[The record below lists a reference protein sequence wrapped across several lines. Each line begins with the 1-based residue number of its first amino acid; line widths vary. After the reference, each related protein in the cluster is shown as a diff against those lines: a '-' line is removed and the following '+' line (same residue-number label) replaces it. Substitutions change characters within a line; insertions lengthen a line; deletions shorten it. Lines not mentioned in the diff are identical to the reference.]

1 MSKKALIAMSGG
13 VDSSVA
19 AYLMKKEGYE
29 CIGATMHLYDNEDIG
44 ISREK
49 TCCSLSDVE
58 DARAVATKL
67 GMPFYVFNFK
77 EDFKSKVIDR
87 FVSEY
92 AAGRTPNPC
101 IDCNRFMK
109 FERFHRR
116 GLELGCDVIVT
127 GHYAVTEKDEKTG
140 RFLLKKGADRTKD
153 QSYVLYSM
161 TQEVLAETAFP
172 LGKLDKQTVRKIA
185 EENGFVNAQKRD
197 SQDICFVPDGDHGA
211 AIERFSGKTFEKG
224 EFIGP
229 DGEVLGEHKGLIHY
243 TIGQRRGLGL
253 SLKESLY
260 VHHFDTETNRIY
272 LSRNEDLF
280 SMELLADEVNW
291 ISVSPEEIEDKG
303 KNGIRCNAKIR
314 YSQKETPATVYTEE
328 NGRIRLVFDEPV
340 RAVTKGQAVVMYN
353 GDIVMGGGVIV

>member
-1 MSKKALIAMSGG
+1 MKKALIAMSGG

-19 AYLMKKEGYE
+19 AYLMQKEGYE

-44 ISREK
+44 IDRSK

-58 DARAVATKL
+58 DARAVATRL

-77 EDFKSKVIDR
+77 DDFREKVIDR

-92 AAGRTPNPC
+92 AEGRTPNPC
-101 IDCNRFMK
+101 IDCNRFIK
-109 FERFHRR
+109 FERFYRR
-116 GLELGCDVIVT
+116 AMELGCDKVVT
-127 GHYAVTEKDEKTG
+127 GHYATVTRDENTG
-140 RFLLKKGADRTKD
+140 RFLLKKGADVTKD

-161 TQEVLAETAFP
+161 SQEVLSHTVFP
-172 LGKLDKQTVRKIA
+172 LGTMDKQTVRSIA
-185 EENGFVNAQKRD
+185 EENGFVNARKKD

-211 AIERFSGKTFEKG
+211 AIERFSGKKYESG

-229 DGEVLGEHKGLIHY
+229 AGEVLGTHKGLIHY

-260 VHHFDTETNRIY
+260 VHHFDTETNKVF

-280 SMELLADEVNW
+280 SGELVAGEVNW
-291 ISVSPEEIEDKG
+291 ISMSKEEFEDRAG
-303 KNGIRCNAKIR
+303 DGIRCKARIR
-314 YSQKETPATVYTEE
+314 YSQRETPATVFSEGD
-328 NGRIRLVFDEPV
+328 GRIRLEFDEPV
-340 RAVTKGQAVVMYN
+340 RAVTKGQAVVMYD
-353 GDIVMGGGVIV
+353 GDIVMGGGIIE

>member
-1 MSKKALIAMSGG
+1 MGKKALIAMSGG

-29 CIGATMHLYDNEDIG
+29 CIGATMHLYDNEDAG

-58 DARAVATKL
+58 DARSVANRL
-67 GMPFYVFNFK
+67 DMPFYVFNFK
-77 EDFKSKVIDR
+77 DDFRNKVIDR

-92 AAGRTPNPC
+92 SAGRTPNPC
-101 IDCNRFMK
+101 IDCNRFIK

-116 GLELGCDVIVT
+116 AMELGCDLVVT
-127 GHYAVTEKDEKTG
+127 GHYAIIAQDESTG
-140 RFLLKKGADRTKD
+140 RFQLKKGADRSKD

-161 TQEVLAETAFP
+161 TQDVLRHAAFP
-172 LGKLDKQTVRKIA
+172 LGSMDKKTVRQIA
-185 EENGFVNAQKRD
+185 EENGFVNARKKD

-211 AIERFSGKTFEKG
+211 AIERFSGRTYEKG

-229 DGEVLGEHKGLIHY
+229 DGSVLGEHKGLIHY

-260 VHHFDTETNRIY
+260 VHHFDIEKNRIY
-272 LSRNEDLF
+272 LSANEDLF
-280 SMELLADEVNW
+280 SKELVAEDINW
-291 ISVSPEEIEDKG
+291 ISMSDEEFEERAKD
-303 KNGIRCNAKIR
+303 GIRCSAKIR
-314 YSQKETPATVYTEE
+314 YSQKETPATVFAC
-328 NGRIRLVFDEPV
+328 GSGKIRLLFDEPV
-340 RAVTKGQAVVMYN
+340 RAVTKGQAVVMY
-353 GDIVMGGGVIV
+353 DEDVVMGGGIII